1 MGSAL
6 IIQSG
11 LLVFLSMYA
20 FAPAMQVRGVF
31 LNRTETHYM
40 PGENSN
46 ISIMHQT
53 ADRLAIAD
61 TLYLHSRGL
70 DRLDAAVLRDAYWPE
85 SEVDYGSYKGN
96 AHVFAELVIGALSQQ
111 YELTRHSLSNT
122 LIELSGSSALCE
134 SCVHAGHLLPGAK
147 EELLFYG
154 RYLDKMEK
162 RSNQWKILHRQV
174 VVDWIKRHAVV
185 DERNSD
191 AFDALAKGARRDS
204 DPLYS
209 FLTSGET

>member
-1 MGSAL
+1 
-6 IIQSG
+6 
-11 LLVFLSMYA
+11 
-20 FAPAMQVRGVF
+20 
-31 LNRTETHYM
+31 M
-40 PGENSN
+40 PDENSN
-46 ISIMHQT
+46 NSVTHQT
-53 ADRLAIAD
+53 ADRLAIAE

-70 DRLDAAVLRDAYWPE
+70 DRLDAAVIRDAYWPE

-134 SCVHAGHLLPGAK
+134 SYVHAGHLLPGAK

-162 RSNQWKILHRQV
+162 RSSQWKILHRQV
-174 VVDWIKRHAVV
+174 VVDWIKRHPVV
-185 DERNSD
+185 DERDSD
-191 AFDALAKGARRDS
+191 AFDALAKGARQDS

-209 FLTSGET
+209 FLQAGEAQV